1 MEGLRKLT
9 RYVQACLAMGGVLV
23 EAGDDVEAQLLLHLP
38 AASDELV

>member
-9 RYVQACLAMGGVLV
+9 RYVQACLAMGSVLA
-23 EAGDDVEAQLLLHLP
+23 EAGDDVEAQLLHLP